1 MPYIVSSTLSPK
13 PEVPLIDAMINEF
26 FSELRGV
33 ASLIDGVE
41 ARLRDRESLDVDG
54 PQHHALQ
61 QAALRNF
68 KHDVIETKAR
78 MKTLQPTVVV
88 SQSRLLSWQQ

>member
-1 MPYIVSSTLSPK
+1 MTEL
-13 PEVPLIDAMINEF
+13 F
-26 FSELRGV
+26 FSELRQV
-33 ASLIDGVE
+33 ASLLDGVE
-41 ARLRDRESLDVDG
+41 TRLQDREALDVDG

-68 KHDVIETKAR
+68 KTDVFETKAR

-88 SQSRLLSWQQ
+88 CQLWSSCLKSPQLIWHFLIAWP

>member
-1 MPYIVSSTLSPK
+1 
-13 PEVPLIDAMINEF
+13 MINEF

-41 ARLRDRESLDVDG
+41 ARLRDREALDVDG

-88 SQSRLLSWQQ
+88 SQSRLWSWQQ